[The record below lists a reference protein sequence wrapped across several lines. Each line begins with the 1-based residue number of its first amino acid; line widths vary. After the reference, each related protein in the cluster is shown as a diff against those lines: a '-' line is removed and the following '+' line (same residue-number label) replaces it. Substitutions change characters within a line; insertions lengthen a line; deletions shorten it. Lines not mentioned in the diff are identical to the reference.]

1 LINQIGIADT
11 QDGYEQIK
19 KIWLNYRNQ
28 HPKLDHY
35 LPDWASDYAVV
46 NGLPVH
52 PLEIYAADTP
62 TFSYA
67 QDHVDILLDLY
78 LNQKI
83 ELTLPLIDALIEHR
97 IDKSKFFLSENGH
110 MLSEVVPQVIQSVDA
125 HLRLEGKGIFQ
136 RYRPPRKTP
145 LYRVPFESVIY
156 SAPQYETKVADLYRY
171 GSHQPLREFLNPIVK
186 HSENLLREQTKH
198 RGRLQVKNLDE
209 DIKAVI
215 KQQVSTAKQAVEI
228 TLDDDQAEP
237 PLTAPIP
244 PRKGRKRQPTPK
256 VAVEIDHSKI
266 EQLQQESEDVFELLS
281 QEVLPN
287 SKRSDKV
294 INEAES
300 QKSGS
305 SHKASPETLAE
316 PIVIDAAR
324 VQQLDQQ
331 SQEVFDLLD
340 SEESTRPKP
349 SEGTSNIQAEVESAV
364 PAFDI
369 QFDTNIDEDWL
380 TLANALE
387 SSHRKILATLMD
399 GKDVRATADEI
410 ARQNATMPSMLF
422 GTARIALLCGKFLT
436 TFRTVGA
443 ARWPIGDV
451 VCLYRRFALWQRT
464 TS

>member
-209 DIKAVI
+209 
-215 KQQVSTAKQAVEI
+215 
-228 TLDDDQAEP
+228 
-237 PLTAPIP
+237 
-244 PRKGRKRQPTPK
+244 GRKRQQTPK